1 MAREV
6 SATALQAML
15 SQQTGEVFVPC
26 LKIEHPSF
34 AAPYRIAYNTETL
47 HRSDGDYL
55 PFAFQCNL
63 PDQVEDS
70 VPQVKVTIDNADL
83 EISNAIRA
91 VNGMP
96 SITMDVVLASSP
108 NTIEAGPFAYSLM
121 DATVTA
127 DSINGTLGYE
137 DDIFSQ
143 QVPGQS
149 YLPTNSAGLFT

>member
-15 SQQTGEVFVPC
+15 AQQTGEVFIPC
-26 LKIEHPSF
+26 LKINHPSF
-34 AAPYRIAYNTETL
+34 AAPYRIAYNTATV
-47 HRSDGDYL
+47 HRADGDYL

-70 VPQVKVTIDNADL
+70 TPQVKVTIDNVDL
-83 EISNAIRA
+83 EISDAIRTIT
-91 VNGMP
+91 GQP

-108 NTIEAGPFAYSLM
+108 DTIEAGPFEYSLM
-121 DATVTA
+121 DATASA
-127 DSINGTLGYE
+127 DAIEGTLGYE
-137 DDIFSQ
+137 ADVFSQ